1 MIVYAITVVA
11 SACLLFLIQP
21 LIARMILPWFGGT
34 SAVWITAL
42 VFFQVC
48 LLCGYSYAH
57 WLSEKVAPR
66 RQWLIHIVLL
76 IAACALLPVIPSP
89 AWRPE
94 AGDAPLLRILL
105 LLGATVGLPCV
116 VLSATS
122 PLLQVW
128 YMRLTGS
135 RVPLWLFAWSNAGSL
150 VALLGFPLL
159 LEPVFE
165 TRTLAYI
172 WSAAFVLFAA
182 MCAIVAWHSRGAS
195 ASVQLHESAKV
206 PAPALADMGLWIL
219 YPAAASALLTAS
231 TVQLTTNVAP
241 IPLLWVVPLALY
253 LLTFILNFG
262 SRRMYERRLWFPF
275 VVLALGCLAW
285 LYANSET
292 HQDIRYVIPLYLT
305 CLFIV
310 CMMCHGELV
319 ARAPAGAYL
328 TRFYL
333 LIALGGALGG
343 IFAGIVAP
351 LTFDSYL
358 ELPLLLIVLGELAL
372 VAQWHRRGAGAM
384 LWPIRIVMLCG
395 VIALAGFLLRAE
407 DRNRQYNLLMTRNF
421 YGTLAVRDHT
431 ENAQPRRSL
440 VHGTIRHGY
449 QFLDPARRDVAA
461 SYYGEDSGVGRVLR
475 KRQTQEPMRVGVIGL
490 GVGIL
495 TSYARRGDEYIVYEI
510 NQAVVDIAQ
519 HQFTFL
525 TDARERGAK
534 LDLVMGDARL
544 SLERQ
549 RPQHFDV
556 LILDAFSSDAIPM
569 HLLTREAF
577 AQYQRHLSADG
588 VLAVHI
594 SNRYLDLEPVCA
606 RAAQQLDRPAR
617 LLHTSMGATID
628 ASDWVI
634 IAPGEAYWNEPVF
647 AGASVEELHVPALF
661 AGWTDQYSSLWPL
674 LKLGPAS

>member
-1 MIVYAITVVA
+1 MILYAVTVVA

-21 LIARMILPWFGGT
+21 LITRMILPWFGGT

-42 VFFQVC
+42 AFFQVC

-57 WLSEKVAPR
+57 WLSAKVAVR

-76 IAACALLPVIPSP
+76 VAACALLPVIPSP

-94 AGDAPLLRILL
+94 AADPPLLRILL

-128 YMRLTGS
+128 YMRSSGH

-150 VALLGFPLL
+150 AALLGFPLL
-159 LEPVFE
+159 LEPVFA
-165 TRTLAYI
+165 TQTLAWA
-172 WSAAFVLFAA
+172 WSAAFAVFAVL
-182 MCAIVAWHSRGAS
+182 CAIVAWRSRS
-195 ASVQLHESAKV
+195 ASTPAEVSVGGPV
-206 PAPALADMGLWIL
+206 PELAEMGLWIL

-231 TVQLTTNVAP
+231 TVQLTANVAP

-262 SRRMYERRLWFPF
+262 SRRVYERRLWFPF
-275 VVLALGCLAW
+275 VVVALGCLAW

-292 HQDIRYVIPLYLT
+292 HQDIRYVIPLYLAG
-305 CLFIV
+305 LFIV

-319 ARAPAGAYL
+319 MRAPAGAYL

-351 LTFDSYL
+351 LTFDSCL

-372 VAQWHRRGAGAM
+372 LGQWHRRGAGAM
-384 LWPIRIVMLCG
+384 LWPMRIVMLCG
-395 VIALAGFLLRAE
+395 VLALAGFLLRAE

-440 VHGTIRHGY
+440 IHGTIRHGY
-449 QFLDPARRDVAA
+449 QFLDPARRDVPA
-461 SYYGEDSGVGRVLR
+461 SYYGEDSGIGRVLR
-475 KRQTQEPMRVGVIGL
+475 KRQAQGPMRVGLIGL
-490 GVGIL
+490 GAGIL
-495 TSYARRGDEYIVYEI
+495 TAYARRDDEFVIYEI

-519 HQFTFL
+519 REFTFL
-525 TDARERGAK
+525 SDARRRQAK

-549 RPQHFDV
+549 PPQHFDV

-577 AQYQRHLSADG
+577 VQYRRHLSANG

-606 RAAQQLDRPAR
+606 RAAQQLDMPAR
-617 LLHTSMGATID
+617 LLHTAMSATTD

-634 IAPGEAYWNEPVF
+634 VGPDEEYWGDPVF
-647 AGASVEELHVPALF
+647 ANATVEPLRMPASF

-674 LKLGPAS
+674 LKLRAP